1 MSSHNVFISHRH
13 EDDSLISELK
23 ELLSKAGCE
32 VRDSSINADNPNQA
46 NDEGYIKSILA
57 ERMQWAGKILV
68 IISPQ
73 TKYHEWVDWEIEYV
87 NKYPDKR
94 IIGVWAPGADGCDLP
109 DALELHADAII
120 TWVATEIIAALDGA
134 DNWEQPDGT
143 PVPPRQITKG
153 PC

>member
-1 MSSHNVFISHRH
+1 LSLVWGTLLLTFAAADQVDALAEAFADCQGSPISMLSSLGSGHRH

-73 TKYHEWVDWEIEYV
+73 TKYHEWV
-87 NKYPDKR
+87 
-94 IIGVWAPGADGCDLP
+94 G
-109 DALELHADAII
+109 
-120 TWVATEIIAALDGA
+120 
-134 DNWEQPDGT
+134 
-143 PVPPRQITKG
+143 PVSRGSAERPA
-153 PC
+153 

>member
-87 NKYPDKR
+87 NKYLTSASSGCGRRARMAATSLMLWSCTRTPSSHGLLQKSSRLLTGLTTGSSQTGLPRPAPPD
-94 IIGVWAPGADGCDLP
+94 
-109 DALELHADAII
+109 H
-120 TWVATEIIAALDGA
+120 
-134 DNWEQPDGT
+134 
-143 PVPPRQITKG
+143 
-153 PC
+153 